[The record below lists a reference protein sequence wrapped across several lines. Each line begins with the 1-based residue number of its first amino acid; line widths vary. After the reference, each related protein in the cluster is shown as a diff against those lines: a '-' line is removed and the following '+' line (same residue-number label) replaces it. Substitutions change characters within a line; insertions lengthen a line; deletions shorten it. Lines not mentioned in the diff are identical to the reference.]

1 MRLNR
6 SKNAVRNTAYGIIN
20 KIVTIIL
27 PFLVR
32 TVFIRTLGEQ
42 YLGLN
47 SLFSSILTV
56 LNLTDLGFS
65 TAIVFSMY
73 EPIANDEHEVIDAL
87 LLYYKKIY
95 RYVGTIILVLGL
107 ALIPFLPKLINGS
120 YPSEINLTFVYI
132 IYLVNTVL
140 GYFLFAYLGSLISAF
155 QREDLISKVNI
166 VISVLM
172 YTAQITV
179 LLTVKNYYVYIIL
192 MPVFTILNN
201 LRTAVVAKKM
211 FPQYSPRG
219 EISAKMKANIRE
231 KVSGLMV
238 SKICMVSRNTFDS
251 IFISMFLGL
260 YETAIYDNY
269 YYIMNSLFA
278 LMTVVINSITAGVG
292 NSVSMESV
300 EKNYHDM
307 NCMEFAYMWISGWFA
322 VCLLCLYQP
331 FMYLWAL
338 WTGRAEQEMMFPMG
352 VVILLCAYFYAEN
365 IGNVRSVYV
374 QAAGLW
380 WERRYCAIAEAA
392 ANLALNYILG
402 KYFGVYGIVAATLIT
417 LITINFFYGS
427 YIVFK
432 CYFGLQ
438 KLKEH
443 FAAHLYYAVVTLAVG
458 VISYALCFKIKMGIP
473 GFILKMLICAVVPN
487 ILYLL
492 FYRKNAR
499 FGESREWFAS
509 KFQKITIFKKI

>member
-6 SKNAVRNTAYGIIN
+6 SKNAIRNTAYGIIN
-20 KIVTIIL
+20 KVVAIIL

-32 TVFIRTLGEQ
+32 TVFIRTLGAE

-107 ALIPFLPKLINGS
+107 ALIPFLPRLIHGS

-132 IYLVNTVL
+132 IYLVNTVS

-155 QREDLISKVNI
+155 QREDLISKVNT
-166 VISVLM
+166 VVSVLM
-172 YTAQITV
+172 YTAQIVV
-179 LLTVKNYYVYIIL
+179 LLTVKNYYAYVIL
-192 MPVFTILNN
+192 LPVFTILNN

-211 FPQYSPRG
+211 FPQYSPKG
-219 EISAKMKANIRE
+219 EISEELRDDIRE

-238 SKICMVSRNTFDS
+238 SKICTVSRNTFDS

-260 YETAIYDNY
+260 YETTIYGNY

-278 LMTVVINSITAGVG
+278 LMIVVINSITAGVG

-307 NCMEFAYMWISGWFA
+307 NCMEFAYMWISGWFT

-331 FMYLWAL
+331 FMELWV
-338 WTGRAEQEMMFPMG
+338 GEKMMFPMA
-352 VVILLCAYFYAEN
+352 VVILLCAYFYVEN

-380 WERRYCAIAEAA
+380 WERRYCAITEAV

-432 CYFGLQ
+432 CYFGLP

-443 FAAHLYYAVVTLAVG
+443 FGAHLYYAAVTLVIG
-458 VISYALCFKIKMGIP
+458 VISYALCYKIKMGIL
-473 GFILKMLICAVVPN
+473 GFIIKMLICTVVPN
-487 ILYLL
+487 ALYLL
-492 FYRKNAR
+492 FYQRSGR
-499 FGESREWFAS
+499 FQNSLVWFTS
-509 KFQKITIFKKI
+509 KFQKITIFKKG